1 MADGSQCNL
10 AAGSDRLRQG
20 AMLLVGAV
28 SKGQLQHLHVSLD
41 RVTAA
46 QGRLATLKSDYDR
59 QQKFSGKV

>member
-1 MADGSQCNL
+1 
-10 AAGSDRLRQG
+10 
-20 AMLLVGAV
+20 MLLVGAV